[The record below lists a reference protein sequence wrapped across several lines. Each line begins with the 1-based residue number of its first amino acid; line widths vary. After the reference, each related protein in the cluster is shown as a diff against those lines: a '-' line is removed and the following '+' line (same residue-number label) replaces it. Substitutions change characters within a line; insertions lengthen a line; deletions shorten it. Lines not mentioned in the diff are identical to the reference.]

1 MPFPQAFPGHI
12 SEPFHDSTVL
22 TFIGTVASGVV
33 TLVKC
38 SHGVTCGTFS
48 SGVAP
53 VTFPTCRYAIHL
65 SANEDASGATPGSN
79 HNLKLD
85 TFDADSGT
93 CNLRSEATDD
103 GTVEAPADGTFTF
116 ALLVGY

>member
-1 MPFPQAFPGHI
+1 MPFPQAFPGHV

-33 TLVKC
+33 TKVKA
-38 SHGVTCGTFS
+38 SAGLTCGDFS
-48 SGVAP
+48 TGVAP
-53 VTFPTCRYAIHL
+53 VTFPKCKYAIHL

-79 HNLKLD
+79 HNLKTD
-85 TFDADSGT
+85 TFVAGSGT

-103 GTVEAPADGTFTF
+103 GVVEAPADGTFTF
-116 ALLVGY
+116 AILVAF